1 MFTEKYSSRTKPFI
15 TVPLSPYSTPKFKL
29 ENVPVIGNPKPK
41 VTDLS
46 LIAVLFITKPVFSN
60 RKAIKS
66 GQVTK
71 ENAHRYKQD
80 VEKDYIYQQFINKEK
95 KVKQNE
101 KIQEVH

>member
-1 MFTEKYSSRTKPFI
+1 MKLVFVNKKATKQCQ
-15 TVPLSPYSTPKFKL
+15 
-29 ENVPVIGNPKPK
+29 VI
-41 VTDLS
+41 
-46 LIAVLFITKPVFSN
+46 
-60 RKAIKS
+60 
-66 GQVTK
+66 K

>member
-1 MFTEKYSSRTKPFI
+1 M
-15 TVPLSPYSTPKFKL
+15 
-29 ENVPVIGNPKPK
+29 
-41 VTDLS
+41 
-46 LIAVLFITKPVFSN
+46 ITKPVFSN

-80 VEKDYIYQQFINKEK
+80 VEKDYIYQQFINKQK
-95 KVKQNE
+95 KAKQNE